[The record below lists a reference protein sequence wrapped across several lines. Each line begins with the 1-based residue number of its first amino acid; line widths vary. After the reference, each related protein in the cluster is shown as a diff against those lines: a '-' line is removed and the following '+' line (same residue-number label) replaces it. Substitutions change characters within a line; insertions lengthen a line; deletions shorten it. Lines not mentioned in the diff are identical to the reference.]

1 MNILWAKY
9 KVQSLFQSLNRSSD
23 WNHFFNL
30 QKIVQFLFLFL
41 LSTGPISS
49 ILVNKYGSRPIMI
62 AGGILASFGMIAS
75 SFCNS
80 VLQLYICVGVIG
92 GNITISFY
100 LFLLMFSFSI
110 HLWIL
115 YLIDWLVHSFLQVR
129 MLRGLHN
136 SFSNA
141 LQLQENNWLFPGSI
155 YHNHWL
161 SILYRFF

>member
-1 MNILWAKY
+1 MHVYLIVSILSDVNKHIVNILWAKN
-9 KVQSLFQSLNRSSD
+9 KVFISVTEKT
-23 WNHFFNL
+23 HAC
-30 QKIVQFLFLFL
+30 FLIFRKYSIFVF
-41 LSTGPISS
+41 LSTGPVSS

-100 LFLLMFSFSI
+100 FIFLMFSFSI

-115 YLIDWLVHSFLQVR
+115 ILID
-129 MLRGLHN
+129 
-136 SFSNA
+136 
-141 LQLQENNWLFPGSI
+141 
-155 YHNHWL
+155 
-161 SILYRFF
+161 